1 MAEFGIAKVP
11 FHVIFQ
17 MTHRRVLYLAISL
30 NPVYLRWVEK
40 IFTLDL
46 ENWKLF
52 SLFFLSYTLPCK
64 WSELE
69 LEITGRMTS

>member
-1 MAEFGIAKVP
+1 M
-11 FHVIFQ
+11 
-17 MTHRRVLYLAISL
+17 AISQ

-40 IFTLDL
+40 IFIWEL

-69 LEITGRMTS
+69 LEITGRMMS